1 MALPL
6 RYRLL
11 PKLREQLSYIASRV
25 NGKTPAPESN
35 AGCVPEHPT
44 LNPHLPPTLILSVY
58 VTQPDFYKTQQ
69 PFFQPIFGLSY
80 FARVSRGR
88 WLLEPAPG
96 KWGRQPV
103 AVLVEELRF
112 ILCCLVSLLIQTTTT
127 KKKQYPEEEPESDLS
142 LSFNPYC
149 LLLC

>member
-6 RYRLL
+6 GYRLL
-11 PKLREQLSYIASRV
+11 PKLREQLSHIASRL

-58 VTQPDFYKTQQ
+58 VTWPDFYKTQW

-96 KWGRQPV
+96 KRGRQPV
-103 AVLVEELRF
+103 AVLVEELHF
-112 ILCCLVSLLIQTTTT
+112 ILCCLVSFFFVVVVWIN
-127 KKKQYPEEEPESDLS
+127 KQCPEEEPESDLS